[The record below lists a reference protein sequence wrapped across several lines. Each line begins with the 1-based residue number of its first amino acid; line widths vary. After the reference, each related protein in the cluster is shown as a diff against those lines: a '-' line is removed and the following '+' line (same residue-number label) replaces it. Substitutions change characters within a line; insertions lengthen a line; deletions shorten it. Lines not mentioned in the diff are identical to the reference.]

1 MMVNMPTGLGRPAR
15 DDWLMLLS
23 SVDTSESGRRA
34 FDGLYANFGTRMD
47 VSPGDWVL
55 SVIGESDPVVQV
67 RLYEV
72 SASGRLAERGSWA
85 ASAQPNWVLEVRDS
99 IAALVN
105 PSYEALMRAYE
116 SPEGRA
122 AMEQVRKR
130 LNP

>member
-1 MMVNMPTGLGRPAR
+1 MMVNMPTALGRPAR
-15 DDWLMLLS
+15 DNWLMLLS
-23 SVDTSESGRRA
+23 SVDPTESGRRA
-34 FDGLYANFGTRMD
+34 FDGLHVNFGARVD
-47 VSPGDWVL
+47 LSPGDWVL

-85 ASAQPNWVLEVRDS
+85 APAQPNWILEVRDS